1 MARARKSSTQIVTA
15 NRLTDGAVIFLS
27 EDGTWTT
34 IMSEATVAAGPAV
47 AETLL
52 ATGERD
58 AAAARVV
65 GPYLVAVDVAE
76 GVVVPTALRERIRA
90 SGLTF
95 RAIAADA
102 VAYF

>member
-27 EDGTWTT
+27 QDGTWTT
-34 IMSEATVAAGPAV
+34 ILSEATIAGEPTAAEA
-47 AETLL
+47 LL
-52 ATGERD
+52 AIGERD

-76 GVVVPTALRERIRA
+76 GLAVPTALRERIRA
-90 SGLTF
+90 GGLTF

-102 VAYF
+102 VAYI